1 MNIKIAND
9 LTVDIFYKNIDTI
22 YECILLNPADNSWI
36 NDMFVEPLFIEKKYQ
51 IADFELDFSEAGN
64 YSEVEFHNS
73 ILLYENLKHLPA
85 YILTDERF
93 WLWLYLDKF
102 YNIAVQATAFR
113 GSTTLLNQWVF
124 KQGQRRGLFFGV
136 FSRMYFRV
144 ALTVDV
150 SSDDK
155 YKFTKYVI
163 DNQERIRNLT
173 WRTYSNIPYL
183 VRGIVKGQYTAE
195 SELEF
200 KLSSYVFTDL
210 AKKIA
215 RFGSTRLLDAVSEE
229 EYMDFAYNHIKHTI
243 GKQLSEDK

>member
-1 MNIKIAND
+1 
-9 LTVDIFYKNIDTI
+9 
-22 YECILLNPADNSWI
+22 
-36 NDMFVEPLFIEKKYQ
+36 
-51 IADFELDFSEAGN
+51 
-64 YSEVEFHNS
+64 
-73 ILLYENLKHLPA
+73 
-85 YILTDERF
+85 LTDERF
-93 WLWLYLDKF
+93 WFWLYLDKF

-113 GSTTLLNQWVF
+113 GSTTLLNQRVF

-150 SSDDK
+150 NSDDK

-195 SELEF
+195 SELDF

-210 AKKIA
+210 AKKLQDLV
-215 RFGSTRLLDAVSEE
+215 RHD
-229 EYMDFAYNHIKHTI
+229 Y
-243 GKQLSEDK
+243 